1 MIDDLAYWRR
11 RIAEAESLD
20 ELDRLYTE
28 AERLPEDVRR
38 QVYLRVGQAKTKL
51 RAQAKAPEAPAF
63 AASLGL
69 PPPDGRPLHR
79 YRLSDEAFNRLALSL
94 QGRRHLSDFRTG
106 HWPAHFVL
114 WASEWFRREYDGGG
128 YSWGG
133 LLSALGLR
141 VASQRDQAVLR
152 EIAEWGLAM
161 WQRRVL
167 RLEAGRSF
175 LGSLAREGGFPTAA
189 FADGKGWARDVLR
202 PIIASLLS
210 EPAAG
215 EERALDLAHRPRH
228 RLPQAF
234 NDEEFLHLCADLA
247 LAVVAIRREA
257 EPAASEAGIPV
268 LAWLGLHRPDWR
280 ESLPIN
286 TGDRA
291 ADALI
296 ESLMSVEAI
305 GGVGVGADRMLWRK
319 DDGTWVEAARIALD
333 GDVDSQT
340 MRFIQGNPGRLRV
353 FAAEDLARH
362 LPGELG
368 MLEPPAQGESTWTA
382 RSTRLVRGIHAI
394 PFAAALKVE
403 LRVGARNLASFLL
416 PGGKPRRGQ
425 LLVGTAEDD
434 DAAMPSLLKI
444 VGSGSGQYR
453 AQTLFLQVPDTWE
466 VSAPDQETAEFLGQG
481 VGETHLWRIKG
492 GAFVTDDTGD
502 RYRIRC
508 GQPSDAA
515 PRIDLIGNHCR
526 WAEILGNVDLFCG
539 PPHATMQGQ
548 EGKLLRR
555 DKGTRTWSPAPL
567 PLPLGYYELGWRAP
581 DGILLDRR
589 TVAVLPA
596 SANLLCKR
604 SASGPSYELEGFGRV
619 QITPNED
626 APVAATSEGQCWRSR
641 PGSARMHCFGARILW
656 PNGSS
661 LPVTIRYPGDAAIA
675 RWDGAVLPHNTEL
688 TLDDLRD
695 LVGIDEGRM
704 ELHAELR
711 EPRAGRVAQMVWEFD
726 RELPLA
732 SIREDCA
739 SLLLPASI
747 DAELLLDMHNGQNTH
762 WRIKPFALSLVEE
775 PGGLV
780 SRPAVADPEVMFCG
794 RSLADP
800 AQEVCFGSYSLLSEA
815 NHRPLRLPQ
824 DKGGAW
830 LVYLRREKTVLTR
843 PVFAF
848 GEGGGTLPST
858 HLAQAMAHPAGP
870 MLDAS
875 LHQLLTDAQAEDD
888 RAREIVG
895 ELIALARSLEGL
907 PPATFRVCQ
916 LLREDPIVL
925 ARMAYEDPEA
935 VLPLS
940 EALPFAWF
948 LLPSEA
954 WEKGARFLFED
965 LMSRLASLPEQD
977 RLRFAVEE
985 VNRRR
990 QVIISSE
997 PMLAGLFDPPEDEP
1011 IAAIVQR
1018 FANRAIQ
1025 RLRGDSID
1033 RYRTIL
1039 SDRLP
1044 TAFTNFDRGFVDTF
1058 DAPCAAALAAAG
1070 VWQPNENEVRH
1081 MKTVAR
1087 TFPTYFAEAFAAWH
1101 KETTR

>member
-11 RIAEAESLD
+11 RIAEAKSLE
-20 ELDRLYTE
+20 ELDRLYAE
-28 AERLPEDVRR
+28 AEALPPDARR
-38 QVYLRVGQAKTKL
+38 QVYLRIGQAKIRI
-51 RAQAKAPEAPAF
+51 RAQNKASEPPPF

-69 PPPDGRPLHR
+69 PCPDGRPLHR
-79 YRLSDEAFNRLALSL
+79 YRLPDDAFERLTASL
-94 QGRRHLSDFRTG
+94 KGKRDLIEFGNG

-114 WASEWFRREYDGGG
+114 WASEWFRREYEGGG
-128 YSWGG
+128 YSWAG
-133 LLSALGLR
+133 LLAALGLR
-141 VASQRDQAVLR
+141 VTSPSHQSTLRDV
-152 EIAEWGLAM
+152 AERGLTM
-161 WQRRVL
+161 WQRKVL
-167 RLEAGRSF
+167 RFDGGRSF

-189 FADGKGWARDVLR
+189 FADGKGWARDVLGR
-202 PIIASLLS
+202 MIASLLS

-215 EERALDLAHRPRH
+215 EERAVDLARRQRQ
-228 RLPQAF
+228 RLPQTF
-234 NDEEFLHLCADLA
+234 NDEDFLQLCADLA
-247 LAVVAIRREA
+247 IAVVAIRREA
-257 EPAASEAGIPV
+257 EPGAAAAGIPV

-280 ESLPIN
+280 ERLPIK

-296 ESLMSVEAI
+296 ESLMSVEAL
-305 GGVGVGADRMLWRK
+305 GGVGVGADRMLWRRA
-319 DDGTWVEAARIALD
+319 DGIWVEAARIALD

-340 MRFIQGNPGRLRV
+340 MRSIQGNPGRLRV
-353 FAAEDLARH
+353 FAAEDLARY

-368 MLEPPAQGESTWTA
+368 MLEPPAQGETTWTA
-382 RSTRLVRGIHAI
+382 RSTRLARGIHAI

-403 LRVGARNLASFLL
+403 LRVGARNLASVLL

-425 LLVGTAEDD
+425 LLVATAEDD
-434 DAAMPSLLKI
+434 VAAVPELLKV

-453 AQTLFLQVPDTWE
+453 AHTLFLQVPDSWQ
-466 VSAPDQETAEFLGQG
+466 VSATDQETAEFLGQG
-481 VGETHLWRIKG
+481 VGATHLWRIRG

-508 GQPSDAA
+508 GQPADAA
-515 PRIDLIGNHCR
+515 PRIDLIGNHCH
-526 WAEILGNVDLFCG
+526 WAEVSGNVDLFCG
-539 PPHATMQGQ
+539 PPHATMKGQ
-548 EGKLLRR
+548 DGKLLLR
-555 DKGTRTWSPAPL
+555 DKGTWIWRPASS
-567 PLPLGYYELGWRAP
+567 PLPLGHYELGWRAP

-596 SANLLCKR
+596 SASLVCR
-604 SASGPSYELEGFGRV
+604 RGAGGPSYDLEGFGPVRLE
-619 QITPNED
+619 PDED
-626 APVAATSEGQCWRSR
+626 APVVPTSDGLSWRSR
-641 PGSARMHCFGARILW
+641 PDSARVHCFGARILW
-656 PNGSS
+656 QGDAS
-661 LPVTIRYPGDAAIA
+661 LSVKIRYPGDAAIA
-675 RWDGAVLPHNTEL
+675 QWDGKVLPHNSEL
-688 TLDDLRD
+688 TLDELRN

-711 EPRAGRVAQMVWEFD
+711 EPGAGKVAQMVWEFD

-747 DAELLLDMHNGQNTH
+747 YAELLLDMHDGKNTH

-775 PGGLV
+775 PAGFV
-780 SRPAVADPEVMFCG
+780 ARPAVADPDVLFCG

-815 NHRPLRLPQ
+815 NHHPLRLPD

-830 LVYLRREKTVLTR
+830 LVYLRHENKVLTR

-848 GEGGGTLPST
+848 GRGNSVLPAT
-858 HLAQAMAHPAGP
+858 DLAQAMAHPAGP

-875 LHQLLTDAQAEDD
+875 LHHLLTAARAIDK
-888 RAREIVG
+888 RARKIVE
-895 ELIALARSLEGL
+895 ELIALVRSLNGL

-916 LLREDPIVL
+916 LLREHPIVL
-925 ARMAYEDPEA
+925 ARLAYEDPGT

-954 WEKGARFLFED
+954 WNKGAEFLFED
-965 LMSRLASLPEQD
+965 LVSRLASLPEPD
-977 RLRFAVEE
+977 RLRFAAEE
-985 VNRRR
+985 LKRRR
-990 QVIISSE
+990 QIIADHD
-997 PMLAGLFDPPEDEP
+997 PVLAGFFDPPAHEP

-1033 RYRTIL
+1033 RYRSVL
-1039 SDRLP
+1039 GDSLP
-1044 TAFTNFDRGFVDTF
+1044 SAFTNFDRSFIDTF
-1058 DAPCAAALAAAG
+1058 DAPCAAALAVAG
-1070 VWQPNENEVRH
+1070 VWQPNEAAVRH

-1087 TFPTYFAEAFAAWH
+1087 TFPTYFAEAFAAWL